1 MGAYTTGMKKDSL
14 FEDMSYGKIR
24 RVHNVNAY
32 VSAYII
38 CNLSSY
44 VNIQSALQLE
54 ICYPLSECNAR
65 NCRSPDA
72 SLTDWRVCYAGS
84 IVTPECKR

>member
-1 MGAYTTGMKKDSL
+1 MGAYNGVGQNDSL

-24 RVHNVNAY
+24 RVQNVNAY

-54 ICYPLSECNAR
+54 ICYPLSECNAHLMF
-65 NCRSPDA
+65 P
-72 SLTDWRVCYAGS
+72 
-84 IVTPECKR
+84 